1 IIEYSL
7 IIRQQ
12 KHRRGDDVEKEH
24 YTDLNKQINRARR
37 NTLGDILAR
46 TRERM
51 PNKLALRYKDQ
62 RKTYA
67 ELDDL
72 VNQTAHGFNEN
83 GLEKGDMVTVMSKN
97 SLDFIIVKFA
107 LARIG
112 AVMITINYMLS
123 VEDVQYILD
132 HAEVCGLIASE
143 EYAPVLDESVGRL
156 NIKCRYL
163 MDVQTVSDRYKL
175 HRDWEPLKN
184 MRQNQS
190 TYFIDVTLEDDN
202 LAQVLYTSGTES
214 RPKGVMLTHK
224 SLISEYV
231 SCIIDGGMEERDILV
246 HALPLY
252 HSAQLHVF
260 LGPSIYLGS

>member
-1 IIEYSL
+1 
-7 IIRQQ
+7 
-12 KHRRGDDVEKEH
+12 
-24 YTDLNKQINRARR
+24 
-37 NTLGDILAR
+37 
-46 TRERM
+46 
-51 PNKLALRYKDQ
+51 ALTYKDQ

-67 ELDDL
+67 ELDNL
-72 VNQTAHGFNEN
+72 VNQTAHGLKEN

-112 AVMITINYMLS
+112 AVMIPINYMLS

-175 HRDWEPLKN
+175 HRNLERLKYKSET
-184 MRQNQS
+184 QS
-190 TYFIDVTLEDDN
+190 TYFLDMTLEDDN
-202 LAQVLYTSGTES
+202 LAQVIYPRSTES
-214 RPKGVMLTHK
+214 MLK
-224 SLISEYV
+224 
-231 SCIIDGGMEERDILV
+231 
-246 HALPLY
+246 
-252 HSAQLHVF
+252 
-260 LGPSIYLGS
+260 